1 MHKLR
6 ECFCENILREE
17 CEFLL
22 TFLGFFVMLGEILRK
37 GHSMAHKEK
46 ILEMSSFATFHN

>member
-17 CEFLL
+17 CGFLL
-22 TFLGFFVMLGEILRK
+22 TFLGFFVMLGEILSK
-37 GHSMAHKEK
+37 GHSHG
-46 ILEMSSFATFHN
+46 T